1 MFIVLLLTL
10 AIPAVQNS
18 LGSYATKKLN
28 EEFGTNITIE
38 KVGLRYNGDVSLKQI
53 YIEDFKQDTLIYIK
67 DLKTSIVSFKNLY
80 NGKLNFGDIE
90 IDELHFNVV
99 TYLDETETNLDVFVA
114 SFDTEEPITEP
125 SSFLMSSSDISI
137 NNSRF
142 KLLDYNNETA
152 DILNLYNLN
161 INATNFLISGPEVKT
176 RINQLSFDSKRG
188 VSVNQMSTNFE
199 YGIDHMDFKDLQI
212 RSNNSSVNGQLRF
225 DYERED
231 LQYFEDK
238 VQIKAVFNNSS
249 IRLDELNK
257 FYNQFGTGHQ
267 AEIDMQLFGTLNKL
281 KIDKLN
287 YVSSTNTFIDGD
299 LMLTNLFTDNTNDFS
314 IDAYFRTLSSNYND
328 LTTIF
333 PELLGN
339 TIPTLFNKLGRFSIT
354 GPAYITANTIETNNT
369 IITDIGNIK
378 SELKL
383 TRADDIDNAQYK
395 GNLQFENFDL
405 GILFGDK
412 NFGTTSFNLDLEGKS
427 FKINKLQTNLNGFI
441 YNLNYNNYNYK
452 DIFLSGALKNKI
464 YNGILKINDEHI
476 KFQFDGLADVSNEVK
491 TFDFNADVS
500 YANLKALNF
509 VKQDSIGIFKGKV
522 IVSASG
528 SSVDDALGSISVFE
542 TNYINEHDN
551 YYFNDFS
558 ITSVSEKYQRTV
570 TVNSPDIIE
579 GTMIGDFK
587 FADIP
592 KLTQNALGSIFT
604 NYKPYKVVS
613 EQYID
618 FDFIIHN
625 KIVSVFFKDLRFSEK
640 TNIKGRIETDAT
652 QFKLLFK
659 APFIGYTEDFNAE
672 NISLNINN
680 SNPVYNTYIKM
691 DSLSTKFY
699 NVSDFNL
706 INVTSKDTLYIR
718 SEFKGGLNNAD
729 EYTMNLYYTINEDN
743 NFVVGFKKSDV
754 RFKNFDWQINV
765 NNEPSNKVIFDKEFK
780 NFHINQLIINNEN
793 EQMSLYGRL
802 RDSTYKDLTLSFNEI
817 SLNKITPTVDSL
829 SLSGDVNGYLRL
841 LQQDGVYLPT
851 SDLLITNLEVNE
863 LNLGDLGA
871 LITGD
876 DSLTNYI
883 VDILL
888 QNDNVKSLE
897 AIGDI
902 NFGKNQKKIN
912 LDVSFDE
919 FLIDP
924 LNPLGE
930 GVISDIRGLVS
941 GNVKVS
947 GDLEK
952 PDLDGEL
959 YMDRTGLRIP
969 YLNVDYGFDFDSKVI
984 LKNQEFIFEEV
995 ALTDTKFFSRGTLN
1009 GVISHN
1015 NFSDWQL
1022 NLQIDA
1028 NRLLVLDTN
1037 ETEESLYYGTAYMT
1051 GNASISGPTDELV
1064 IAVNGKTARGTVFNI
1079 PLNDIN
1085 SFGDNTYIKFLTKE
1099 EKNAR
1104 ILGEVKEDV
1113 LVKGLELKFDLDVDE
1128 NALIEIVIDKEFGST
1143 IKGRGSG
1150 NLLFEIN
1157 TTGKFKMF
1165 GDFSVYQGIY
1175 NFRYG
1180 AVVQKEFT
1188 VQPGGTILW
1197 DGEPLD
1203 ARIDLKA
1210 IYKTDTNPS
1219 ILLDNPTSQSIPV
1232 NLEINLAGRL
1242 EQPEP
1247 EFDFSFP
1254 NASSILKS
1262 ELEYRLSSKE
1272 ERDKQALY
1280 LLATGGF
1287 AQGVSDFNFTGTIA
1301 ERLNGII
1308 NSLLGNQDGTFN
1320 IGLNYQMGA
1329 DRPDFQT
1336 DDRFGVTLQT
1346 KISDRIYL
1354 DGQLGVPIGG
1364 ASETVIAGDVQVDFL
1379 LNDDGSLKA
1388 RVFNRQ
1394 NEIRNFGEDIGYTQG
1409 IGISYNVEFNT
1420 FKELIQRIL
1429 KGELN
1434 RQKTQNEPQ
1443 TSKNKDDNLPDF
1455 INLKKTETATKGK

>member
-1 MFIVLLLTL
+1 MFIILLLVM

-18 LGSYATKKLN
+18 LGNYATKKLN
-28 EEFGTNITIE
+28 EEFGTNINIE
-38 KVGLRYNGDVSLKQI
+38 KIGLRYNGDVRLKQI

-80 NGKLNFGDIE
+80 NGKLNFSDVDIE
-90 IDELHFNVV
+90 ELHFNVV
-99 TYLDETETNLDVFVA
+99 TYQNETETNLDVFVA
-114 SFDTEEPITEP
+114 SFDTDEPRTEQ
-125 SSFLMSSSDISI
+125 SDFLLSSSDITISNSI
-137 NNSRF
+137 F
-142 KLLDYNNETA
+142 KLLDYNNETV
-152 DILNLYNLN
+152 DVLNLHNLN
-161 INATNFLISGPEVKT
+161 INATNFLISGPDVKT

-199 YGIDHMDFKDLQI
+199 YGLDHMDFKNLKI
-212 RSNNSSVNGQLRF
+212 RSNNSSINGELRF

-231 LQYFEDK
+231 LQYFVDK
-238 VQIKAVFNNSS
+238 VKINAAFRNSS

-267 AEIDMQLFGTLNKL
+267 ADLAMDISGTLNNLQIANL
-281 KIDKLN
+281 K
-287 YVSSTNTFIDGD
+287 YASSSNTVIDGD
-299 LMLTNLFTDNTNDFS
+299 LLLKNLFTDNDNDFS
-314 IDAYFRTLSSNYND
+314 LDAYFRTLSSNYKD

-354 GPAYITANTIETNNT
+354 GPAFITANTIETNNT
-369 IITDIGNIK
+369 IVTDIGKIK
-378 SELKL
+378 SQLKL
-383 TRADDIDNAQYK
+383 TRVDDIDNAQYK

-405 GILFGDK
+405 GVLFGDD

-427 FKINKLQTNLNGFI
+427 FKIDKLQTDINGLV

-452 DIFLSGALKNKI
+452 DMFLSGSLKNKI
-464 YNGILKINDEHI
+464 YNGIIKINDDNI
-476 KFQFDGLADVSNEVK
+476 KFDFDGLANLAGEVK
-491 TFDFNADVS
+491 SFDFNADVS

-522 IVSASG
+522 LVSASG
-528 SSVDDALGSISVFE
+528 SSVDDALGTISIFE
-542 TNYINEHDN
+542 TNYINEYDQF
-551 YYFNDFS
+551 YFDDFS
-558 ITSVSEKYQRTV
+558 ITSVFEKNQRTV
-570 TVNSPDIIE
+570 TINSPDIIE
-579 GTMIGDFK
+579 GSMIGDFK

-592 KLTQNALGSIFT
+592 KLAQNALGSIFT
-604 NYKPYKVVS
+604 NYKPYQIEN

-625 KIVSVFFKDLRFSEK
+625 KIINVFLNDLRFSEN
-640 TNIKGRIETDAT
+640 TNIKGRIETDAK
-652 QFKLLFK
+652 QFKLTFK
-659 APFIGYTEDFNAE
+659 APFVGYSEDFNAE
-672 NISLNINN
+672 NISLNVNN
-680 SNPVYNTYIKM
+680 SNPVYNTYISM
-691 DSLSTKFY
+691 DSLSTKYY

-718 SEFKGGLNNAD
+718 SEFKGGTNNAD
-729 EYTMNLYYTINEDN
+729 EYAMNLYYTINEDN
-743 NFVVGFKKSDV
+743 NFVVGFKRSDV
-754 RFKNFDWQINV
+754 KFKNFDWQINI
-765 NNEPSNKVIFDKEFK
+765 NNEPSNKVIFDKNLK
-780 NFHINQLIINNEN
+780 NFHINQLIVNHEN

-817 SLNKITPTVDSL
+817 SLNKITPSIDSL
-829 SLSGDVNGYLRL
+829 SLNGDVNGYLRL

-851 SDLLITNLEVNE
+851 SDLLVTNLEVNE
-863 LNLGDLGA
+863 FNLGNLGA

-876 DSLTNYI
+876 DSLTNYT
-883 VDILL
+883 VDVLL

-897 AIGDI
+897 ALGEIS
-902 NFGKNQKKIN
+902 FGKNNKSID

-941 GNVKVS
+941 GQVKVS
-947 GDLEK
+947 GNLEK
-952 PDLDGEL
+952 PDIDGEL
-959 YMDRTGLRIP
+959 YMDRTGLKIP
-969 YLNVDYGFDFDSKVI
+969 YLNVDYGFDFDSKVT
-984 LKNQEFIFEEV
+984 LKGQEFIFDNV

-1015 NFSDWQL
+1015 NFSDWKL
-1022 NLQIDA
+1022 NLQIEA
-1028 NRLLVLDTN
+1028 NRLLVLDTE

-1051 GNASISGPTDELV
+1051 GNASIVGPTDELV
-1064 IAVNGKTARGTVFNI
+1064 ISVNGKTARGTVFNI

-1099 EKNAR
+1099 EKTAR
-1104 ILGEVKEDV
+1104 ILGEVREEV
-1113 LVKGLELKFDLDVDE
+1113 VVKGLELQFDLDVDE
-1128 NALIEIVIDKEFGST
+1128 NALIEIVIDKESGST

-1157 TTGKFKMF
+1157 TTGKFNMF
-1165 GDFSVYQGIY
+1165 GDFSVFEGIY

-1180 AVVQKEFT
+1180 AVVQKEFE
-1188 VQPGGTILW
+1188 VQPGGTIVW

-1219 ILLDNPTSQSIPV
+1219 MLLDNPTSQSIPV
-1232 NLEINLAGRL
+1232 NLEIDLSGKL

-1247 EFDFSFP
+1247 EFNFSFP

-1262 ELEYRLSSKE
+1262 ELEYRLSAKE

-1287 AQGVSDFNFTGTIA
+1287 AQGVNDFNFTGTIA

-1308 NSLLGNQDGTFN
+1308 SSLLGNQDGTFN

-1364 ASETVIAGDVQVDFL
+1364 ASETVIAGDVQIDFL

-1409 IGISYNVEFNT
+1409 IGISYNVEFDT
-1420 FKELIQRIL
+1420 FKELIRRIL
-1429 KGELN
+1429 KGDFSS
-1434 RQKTQNEPQ
+1434 KTQNESQ
-1443 TSKNKDDNLPDF
+1443 TSKKKDDNLPDF
-1455 INLKKTETATKGK
+1455 ISVKKADTATKGK